1 MFYFG
6 HIEPSVRKVGL
17 VLSEN
22 WRHTPLMD
30 RRIARTRQQILY
42 AFQGLLFSRP
52 YDEVTVKDVVD
63 AAEVAR
69 STFYEHFSDKR
80 GLLLESMAGLL
91 HVLAA
96 CAAGKADPASVQ
108 TLVEHLWENRSLGRI
123 VLNSSAQR
131 QICDRLA
138 DLIQDGTGRPAL
150 ASSALAHAY
159 LGALSRWLS
168 GDVAATLEEVVDWLL
183 DFG

>member
-1 MFYFG
+1 
-6 HIEPSVRKVGL
+6 
-17 VLSEN
+17 
-22 WRHTPLMD
+22 MD
-30 RRIARTRQQILY
+30 RRIARTRQQILS

-63 AAEVAR
+63 AADVAR

-80 GLLLESMAGLL
+80 GLLLESMSGLL
-91 HVLAA
+91 DVLAA
-96 CAAGKADPASVQ
+96 CAAGKAEPAAVR
-108 TLVEHLWENRSLGRI
+108 TLVEHLWENRALGRI

-131 QICDRLA
+131 QICNRLTDR
-138 DLIQDGTGRPAL
+138 IQDATGRPAL

-168 GDVAATLEEVVDWLL
+168 GDVPGNPDEVIDWLIA
-183 DFG
+183 FR